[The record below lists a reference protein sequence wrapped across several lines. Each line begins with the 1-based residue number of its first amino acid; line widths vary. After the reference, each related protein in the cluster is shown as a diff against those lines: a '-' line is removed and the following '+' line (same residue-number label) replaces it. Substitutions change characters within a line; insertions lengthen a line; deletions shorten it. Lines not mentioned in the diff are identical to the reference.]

1 MKKLILLSVLA
12 LAVSS
17 CGYEIRKKP
26 EPPKPKLTKEQI
38 RKQEYEQRL
47 KDYDVKFLFECN
59 GVKVY
64 RFMDGARRVYFTD
77 ANGMTKYQYTT
88 RTGRFSHQTHNV
100 QTINTRR

>member
-1 MKKLILLSVLA
+1 MLA
-12 LAVSS
+12 IAVVS

-26 EPPKPKLTKEQI
+26 EQPKPKLTKEQI

-47 KDYDVKFLFECN
+47 KDYNVQFLFECN

-88 RTGRFSHQTHNV
+88 RSGRFRHTTHRV
-100 QTINTRR
+100 QSINTRK